1 MAKSVRKTK
10 TPTKRRQSNRT
21 PFILAGLMLL
31 LSGAVAFWV
40 FNRDEP
46 GFIRYDA
53 FGIEMPAQYDIHG
66 IDVSKYQQRI
76 NWTEMKNMQV
86 GDIQLGFAFI
96 KATEGTRLTDRQ
108 FDRNWSEA
116 KKVGITRGA
125 YHFFLPQRD
134 GKEQAEHFID
144 QVELESGDMPPVLD
158 VEQRYGVP
166 IETIR
171 KRVRDFLTT
180 LEDHYRVKP
189 ILYTNVSFYQHVLG
203 SEFDDYPLWVAHYL
217 QKDKP
222 RIARPWLLWQHS
234 ESGRVN
240 GIKGSVDFNV
250 FNGDSSDWR
259 RFLIR

>member
-1 MAKSVRKTK
+1 MAKSVRKPK
-10 TPTKRRQSNRT
+10 TPSRKRKPYRS
-21 PFILAGLMLL
+21 PVIIAGLLLL
-31 LSGAVAFWV
+31 LSSSIALWV

-53 FGIEMPAQYDIHG
+53 FGIEMPAQYEIHG

-76 NWTEMKNMQV
+76 DWPAIKSMRV

-108 FDRNWSEA
+108 FDRNWEEA
-116 KKVGITRGA
+116 KSAGITRGA

-134 GKEQAEHFID
+134 GKEQAAHFIS
-144 QVELESGDMPPVLD
+144 QVRLESGDMPPVLD

-166 IETIR
+166 IPTLR
-171 KRVRDFLTT
+171 KRVQDFLTA
-180 LEDHYRVKP
+180 LEEHYRVKP
-189 ILYTNVSFYQHVLG
+189 ILYTNVSFYQQVLG
-203 SEFDDYPLWVAHYL
+203 PEFDDYPLWVAHYL

-222 RIARPWLLWQHS
+222 RIDRPWLLWQHS

-240 GIKGSVDFNV
+240 GIRGAVDFNV
-250 FNGDSSDWR
+250 FNGDSTDWH